1 MPRDRKAMFPGR
13 VESSVLAGTQRHQ
26 MAGVGHVGLA
36 PVYSGA
42 PEQAMSTGWGPAN
55 QGATESK
62 KETEANRLSTYMYAR
77 RQDVNFVWIIT
88 LSPQHQ
94 EQGAAAICIQSNLRK
109 IQ

>member
-1 MPRDRKAMFPGR
+1 
-13 VESSVLAGTQRHQ
+13 

-42 PEQAMSTGWGPAN
+42 PEQAISTGWGPAN